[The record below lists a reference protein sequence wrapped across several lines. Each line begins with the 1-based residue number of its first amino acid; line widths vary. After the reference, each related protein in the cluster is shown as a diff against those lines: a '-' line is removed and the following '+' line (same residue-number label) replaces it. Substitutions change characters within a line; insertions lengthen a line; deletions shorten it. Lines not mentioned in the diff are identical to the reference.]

1 MPSIPPRSGWLVT
14 AAAASFAV
22 SLLHLGVIVA
32 GAPAYEYFLAG
43 ERMVDL
49 AREHSLVPTA
59 VTGAIAFVF
68 AVFGAYALAGA
79 GLLQLPAARILVAAI
94 GCIYTLRGLL
104 IVPEAV
110 MVRFMDRPTRA
121 LFFAALSLVIGVVH
135 LIGVARRW
143 RDLAPPG
150 PPGTSSGQAD

>member
-1 MPSIPPRSGWLVT
+1 MPSIPPRAGWLVA
-14 AAAASFAV
+14 AAAASFAI

-43 ERMVDL
+43 KRMVDL
-49 AREHSLVPTA
+49 AREHSLVPTI
-59 VTGAIAFVF
+59 VTGGIAFVF
-68 AVFGAYALAGA
+68 AVFGAYGLAGA
-79 GLLQLPAARILVAAI
+79 GLLQLPAARVLVAAI

-121 LFFAALSLVIGVVH
+121 LFFAAVSLAIGLIH
-135 LIGVARRW
+135 LVGVARRW
-143 RDLAPPG
+143 RDLAPDA
-150 PPGTSSGQAD
+150 SSGA